1 MTFSYSWAIWLCV
14 PLWVVGF
21 AWWLRIQRKRAIS
34 YSDERLLASPP
45 KWMIY
50 LWRTG
55 IAAAF
60 CAGIFAIIAC
70 ARPLGSVTES
80 RLYGEMHRGCLVMD
94 ISLSM
99 NTVEDVVTQET
110 RIQVVVKS
118 AKEFAQKRK
127 GDQLCMVPFETGVR
141 LALAVAPT
149 TDTIAFNQALDNLIT
164 HVEGNTAMGDGMFF
178 AFSMLLGDILERNER
193 LNISRLQKEI
203 AEVKGG
209 RTEGLAYIDDL
220 VSRNGA
226 LTDTFILVLTDGE
239 YNTGIVD
246 PLALLSVLKRFGLK
260 TYILGVGKDFAANER
275 LVSLVKQTGGDVLY
289 AHDANDTP
297 QFLEAINRLQ
307 KRKILTEVTRKQIE
321 LAPMAMGI
329 ALGCAL
335 FFLCIWA
342 VLRGGAVFG
351 LFRPKSVPFG
361 TNGLGAPGPR
371 VIQVR
376 RTW

>member
-1 MTFSYSWAIWLCV
+1 MLISYPWMLLVLILCAGV
-14 PLWVVGF
+14 F
-21 AWWLRIQRKRAIS
+21 TWWLRDSRSHANL

-50 LWRTG
+50 FWR
-55 IAAAF
+55 IALGGLVCAF
-60 CAGIFAIIAC
+60 LFGVFAL
-70 ARPLGSVTES
+70 ARPMGSIVES
-80 RLYGEMHRGCLVMD
+80 RLHEEMHRGCLVID

-99 NTVEDVVTQET
+99 NIMEDAVTQET

-141 LALAVAPT
+141 LALAMAPT
-149 TDTIAFNQALDNLIT
+149 TDTNAFNQALDNLIT

-203 AEVKGG
+203 AQVKDG
-209 RTEGLAYIDDL
+209 RIDGLAYIDDL
-220 VSRNGA
+220 VNRNGM
-226 LTDTFILVLTDGE
+226 LTDTYMLVLTDGE

-275 LVSLVKQTGGDVLY
+275 LVHLVKQTGGDVLY
-289 AHDANDTP
+289 AYDANNTP

-329 ALGCAL
+329 ALGCVL

-351 LFRPKSVPFG
+351 LFRPRSVPLG
-361 TNGLGAPGPR
+361 ANGLGAPGSR
-371 VIQVR
+371 VAQGR